1 MSRPTARPPSARVGR
16 IGHRVERLGFGRC
29 LLLTSPA
36 SLPLRLP
43 ALFPMSDLDSYTG
56 AALLDPRPV
65 YRQLRGAGRPWGC
78 PFRQTTAAG
87 DCIF

>member
-1 MSRPTARPPSARVGR
+1 
-16 IGHRVERLGFGRC
+16 
-29 LLLTSPA
+29 
-36 SLPLRLP
+36 
-43 ALFPMSDLDSYTG
+43 MSDLDSYTG